1 MCQIRYRECRS
12 DQIVARTRS
21 PTYKLLLLILD
32 RPFQIRLLLRSLEY
46 RHAKSASIDLLQ
58 LQILRK
64 VVIKRRLHEGKEARR
79 QVLIAL
85 AVNMVDCGLG
95 HRFRY
100 RHSCGYVGRLGDLSV
115 GSREVG

>member
-32 RPFQIRLLLRSLEY
+32 CPFQIRLLLRSLEY
-46 RHAKSASIDLLQ
+46 RHAKSAAIDLLQ

-64 VVIKRRLHEGKEARR
+64 VVIERRLDQGEEARR
-79 QVLIAL
+79 QVLIPL
-85 AVNMVDCGLG
+85 AVDMVDGGLG

-100 RHSCGYVGRLGDLSV
+100 RHSCRDVCRLSDLSI
-115 GSREVG
+115 GSCEVG